1 MVTVSLIVLRCSSV
15 VTQEQKKEEK
25 KEKEEAEALKKS
37 DGSRD
42 VAQAPD
48 AAEILAAN

>member
-1 MVTVSLIVLRCSSV
+1 MVTVSLIVLRYSSV
-15 VTQEQKKEEK
+15 VSQEQKKEEK

-42 VAQAPD
+42 AAQAPD

>member
-1 MVTVSLIVLRCSSV
+1 MVVVSLIVLRCSSLAS
-15 VTQEQKKEEK
+15 QEQKKEEHR
-25 KEKEEAEALKKS
+25 EKEEAEALKRS

-42 VAQAPD
+42 VAQSPD